1 MANASPW
8 TPARREALWGYLF
21 ILAPF
26 VGLVLFG
33 LGPLAASLALSLY
46 DYDLLT
52 PGHWVG
58 LGNFRR
64 LLGEDPL
71 FRQTLGNTLFFLL
84 GIPVGMALSLAV
96 ALALNEGLL
105 GRTWL
110 RAAYFLPHVTS
121 VVAVSLLWMWIFNPE
136 FGLLNAALGR
146 LGLAGPDWLQDPR
159 WVKPALILMGIWGG
173 VGYTMVLYLAGLQ
186 GVPASLNEAAV
197 LDGAGAWAR
206 FRHVTW
212 PALTPTTFFIAVMSV
227 MGSFQMFGPIYLMT
241 SGGPEFSSAT
251 LMYYL
256 WQNAFEWNRMGYASA
271 LAWLL
276 GLAIM
281 VLTAGQFA
289 LARRWVYYEEPE

>member
-1 MANASPW
+1 MARGGQW

-21 ILAPF
+21 ILGPF

-33 LGPLAASLALSLY
+33 IGPLAASLVLSLF

-52 PGHWVG
+52 PAHWVG
-58 LGNFRR
+58 LGNFHQ
-64 LLGEDPL
+64 LLGGDAL

-96 ALALNEGLL
+96 ALALNEALW

-121 VVAVSLLWMWIFNPE
+121 VVAVSLLWLWIFNPE
-136 FGLLNAALGR
+136 FGLLNAALGG
-146 LGLAGPDWLQDPR
+146 LGLSGPDWLQDPR

-173 VGYTMVLYLAGLQ
+173 VGQTMVIYLAGLQ
-186 GVPASLNEAAV
+186 GVPAGLHEAAA
-197 LDGAGAWAR
+197 LDGAGTWAR

-212 PALTPTTFFIAVMSV
+212 PALTPTTFFIAVMGV
-227 MGSFQMFGPIYLMT
+227 MGTFQMFGPIYLMT
-241 SGGPEFSSAT
+241 SGGPEFASST

-256 WQNAFEWNRMGYASA
+256 WQNAFEWNRMGYAAA

-281 VLTAGQFA
+281 ALTAGQFL
-289 LARRWVYYEEPE
+289 LARRWVYYE